1 MCRHLITQTW
11 AASTTCALGIVFI
24 IRFIYESS
32 GRWWIYLTKR
42 NYQSIQSNAPSVFWD
57 EHMNK
62 IPNLK
67 WICLSYVDITVN
79 ASNILNPKNET
90 LKSNLYDSLLSTN
103 THNNFGILCLRLLF
117 SAKRETFDTD
127 MFYSSVL
134 GTKDVIVLLKTEFNS
149 IVGGFTSIGIQEG
162 SLWTYLKGHAGL
174 MPLTLRESRWCY
186 DSKAFLFQIHPQTKV
201 HRFKAP
207 SDGEIFTK
215 EFTHKHGMSGHFLM
229 VFGFGMHDFNL
240 LKRGE
245 SRRGEAKQIPGRC
258 YAESNVFDFDI
269 IEFAGGYD
277 PDQFDTNLRRISFH
291 FETIEVFKISWS

>member
-42 NYQSIQSNAPSVFWD
+42 NYKPIESHEPLVFWD
-57 EHMNK
+57 DSMNK

-67 WICLSYVDITVN
+67 WICLSYVDVTVN
-79 ASNILNPKNET
+79 SSNILNEA
-90 LKSNLYDSLLSTN
+90 LKSNLYEALLSTN

-117 SAKRETFDTD
+117 SATRETFDTD
-127 MFYSSVL
+127 VFYSSVL

-162 SLWTYLKGHAGL
+162 SLWTHLKRHAGL
-174 MPLTLRESRWCY
+174 IPLSMRESHWFY

-201 HRFKAP
+201 YGFKTL
-207 SDGEIFTK
+207 SDGPIFTK
-215 EFTHKHGMSGHFLM
+215 EFTHKHGMSSDFLM

-240 LKRGE
+240 ARWGE
-245 SRRGEAKQIPGRC
+245 QESKQTPPGRC
-258 YAESNVFDFDI
+258 YAESVMFDFDI

-277 PDQFDTNLRRISFH
+277 PDQFDTNSRRISFL